1 MDFSNHHLLKH
12 FERKTL
18 VMGVVNVTPDSFSD
32 GGRYSSVEA
41 AVAHGRQLLADGA
54 DILDIGGESTR
65 PGATPVS
72 VEEELARVV
81 PVIEGL
87 KPYVPWISVDTRHAD
102 VMEAAL
108 NAGATIVNDVSGLS
122 HDERSAS
129 VVARFGVPVIL
140 MHMQG
145 SPVDMQK
152 NPNYNNVMED
162 VLSWIKLRIA
172 FCKTHRI
179 AADMLVIDPGIGFG
193 KSLEHN
199 LLLLR
204 NIKEFQGLGVPTLLG
219 TSRKSF
225 IEKIDEGVDVDQRL
239 GGSLASALW
248 GISQG
253 VNIVRVHDVFETRQA
268 IKIYEAISSAP
279 PIGA

>member
-1 MDFSNHHLLKH
+1 
-12 FERKTL
+12 
-18 VMGVVNVTPDSFSD
+18 
-32 GGRYSSVEA
+32 
-41 AVAHGRQLLADGA
+41 
-54 DILDIGGESTR
+54 
-65 PGATPVS
+65 
-72 VEEELARVV
+72 
-81 PVIEGL
+81 
-87 KPYVPWISVDTRHAD
+87 
-102 VMEAAL
+102 
-108 NAGATIVNDVSGLS
+108 
-122 HDERSAS
+122 
-129 VVARFGVPVIL
+129 
-140 MHMQG
+140 
-145 SPVDMQK
+145 
-152 NPNYNNVMED
+152 MED